1 MALNFVQDNIAAFGG
16 DPAKVTIWGQVSASP
31 SYLCRHSFMH
41 SNLFSP
47 LALEALKPML
57 SSRLLGGAF
66 SGLLC
71 SIRLPDHCELRKECL
86 FLPKTCHKPTSTA
99 RLHLLQVGMMIL
111 VSHSPVYCKQ
121 LVVPLGR
128 KHYNVYK
135 TFRLTCV
142 V

>member
-31 SYLCRHSFMH
+31 SYLFKHSFMH

-47 LALEALKPML
+47 LVQEVSKPML

-66 SGLLC
+66 SGPLC

-86 FLPKTCHKPTSTA
+86 FLPKK
-99 RLHLLQVGMMIL
+99 
-111 VSHSPVYCKQ
+111 VS
-121 LVVPLGR
+121 
-128 KHYNVYK
+128 
-135 TFRLTCV
+135 
-142 V
+142 